1 MGGGEGKTSESL
13 GLWNAYFNHLG
24 GGQMKKA
31 IIIFMVLCLP
41 IIANAALIPYTA
53 TGTSGDLAASAVF
66 TQNVSNLQ
74 VVLTNTSTADALVP
88 TDILTGVFFSTNG
101 TLTPVSAILTTGST
115 VFFDSA
121 PAGGVVGGEWAYGSG
136 LVGAPGG
143 ATSGISSTGLGLFGD
158 ANFPGADLDGP
169 AAVNGGNYGITS
181 AGDNPAI
188 GNAAVTGNVP
198 LIQNSVTFLLGLSG
212 VDFSALDISNVS
224 FQYGTSLEEPNVPV
238 PVPEP
243 GTMMLLGS
251 GLVGLASWGRKKFR
265 K

>member
-1 MGGGEGKTSESL
+1 
-13 GLWNAYFNHLG
+13 
-24 GGQMKKA
+24 MKKA

-158 ANFPGADLDGP
+158 ANFPGVDLDDP
-169 AAVNGGNYGITS
+169 AALNGLNYGITS
-181 AGDNPAI
+181 AGDNP
-188 GNAAVTGNVP
+188 VTGNTPVTTIP

-224 FQYGTSLEEPNVPV
+224 FQYGTSLGEPNVPVPV